1 MKKKIFYIIFCILI
15 LPCFIVNLTLIIKSK
30 ANPSKIPD
38 FMGYKPFIVLS
49 GSMET
54 AINIGDLIIV
64 KDVNPKNIKPN
75 DIITFKKDNVVISH
89 RVVEIQNNE
98 GTSIRFKT
106 KGDNNNVADDFTV
119 NINEIEGI
127 FVNKIPGVG
136 NFLLLLSKPMG
147 LVLVILIIIIL
158 FTSLYFIHF
167 NREKNG

>member
-1 MKKKIFYIIFCILI
+1 
-15 LPCFIVNLTLIIKSK
+15 
-30 ANPSKIPD
+30 
-38 FMGYKPFIVLS
+38 MGYKPFIVLS